1 MDSTTPPSGKPSS
14 GPRPS
19 GPRQPR
25 PKYAKPFSPPV
36 IVMMILV
43 ALAVVTLVAREQA
56 QAPATISYDEFVRQV
71 EAENVSA
78 VEITANTL
86 LGEFR
91 EPTALAP
98 VADAEELKTF
108 RVELSDYVTEG
119 LPALL
124 LDNQVRTEVR
134 QPTDG
139 TGVLLG
145 LYLLVPLL
153 LMLGFWMT
161 LRRARDPL
169 GGSGFLGSFSKSP
182 AKRYG
187 EKDKKTTFA
196 DVAGLEQV
204 KKDLQEI
211 VDFLKD
217 PKKFQKLGG
226 RVPKGVLLMG
236 PPGTGKTLLAR
247 AVAGEAGVP
256 FFSISGSEFI
266 QMFVGVGASRVRD
279 LFKNAKDASPA
290 ILFIDEIDAV
300 GRVRG
305 AGLGG
310 GHDEREQTLN
320 QILSEMDGFS
330 PSQSVIVLAATNR
343 PDVLDPALLRPGR
356 FDRHVTVDRPNQKA
370 RVALF
375 KVHTKD
381 VPLADD
387 VDMEKLANGTVGL
400 TGADIRNLV
409 NEAALWATRHDKSAV
424 DMSDFDYARDK
435 VLMGPKREEVLSGH
449 EKKMTAYHEA
459 GHALG
464 AWLLPG
470 VDRLHKVTIIP
481 RGRALGVT
489 QLVPE
494 EDRMNVG
501 QQALNNRLVFTLAG
515 RAAEKLVFGEYSAG
529 AENDLVQ
536 ATRLARRMV
545 AHWGMSNRVG
555 PVACHGSQEHPFLG
569 RDVYEQREFSEHTAQ
584 IIDEEVSRILN
595 DAADR
600 ATELLT
606 ENRGK
611 LDTLASELESREM
624 LDEDEVVGVIGPAVP
639 RTFDDPSEPPADP
652 PTNA

>member
-1 MDSTTPPSGKPSS
+1 M
-14 GPRPS
+14 
-19 GPRQPR
+19 
-25 PKYAKPFSPPV
+25 PV
-36 IVMMILV
+36 LIMLILV
-43 ALAVVTLVAREQA
+43 GLAFVTVLAREQA
-56 QAPATISYDEFVRQV
+56 SAPGPLSYDEFVRQV
-71 EAENVSA
+71 EAGNVAA
-78 VEITANTL
+78 VEITGNTL
-86 LGEFR
+86 RGELR
-91 EPTALAP
+91 TVPDGAEPPSGPRSKA
-98 VADAEELKTF
+98 F
-108 RVELSDYVTEG
+108 SVELSNYLGKNLD
-119 LPALL
+119 ALL
-124 LDNQVRTEVR
+124 LQHSVKTTVR

-139 TGVLLG
+139 TGFLLG

-153 LMLGFWMT
+153 LMAGFWMT

-169 GGSGFLGSFSKSP
+169 GGGGFLGGFSKSP
-182 AKRYG
+182 AKRYNAS
-187 EKDKKTTFA
+187 DKQVTFT

-204 KKDLQEI
+204 KQDLEEI
-211 VDFLKD
+211 VEFLKD
-217 PKKFQKLGG
+217 PKKFQRLGG

-279 LFKNAKDASPA
+279 LFKTAKDASPA

-330 PSQSVIVLAATNR
+330 PSESVIVLAATNR

-370 RVALF
+370 RLALF
-375 KVHTKD
+375 KVHTRN
-381 VPLADD
+381 VPLAAD
-387 VDMEKLANGTVGL
+387 VDLERLAGATVGL

-409 NEAALWATRHDKSAV
+409 NEAALWATRHDKNAV
-424 DMSDFDYARDK
+424 DSSDFDYARDK
-435 VLMGPKREEVLSGH
+435 VLMGPKREEVLVGR

-470 VDRLHKVTIIP
+470 VDKLHKVTIIP

-494 EDRMNVG
+494 EDRMNIG
-501 QQALNNRLVFTLAG
+501 ESDLLNRLVFIRRG
-515 RAAEKLVFGEYSAG
+515 ERSRAS
-529 AENDLVQ
+529 
-536 ATRLARRMV
+536 
-545 AHWGMSNRVG
+545 H
-555 PVACHGSQEHPFLG
+555 
-569 RDVYEQREFSEHTAQ
+569 
-584 IIDEEVSRILN
+584 
-595 DAADR
+595 ADR
-600 ATELLT
+600 AADGGQLGHERAGGTGGLRHLQRAPLPRPRCLRAARVQRADRAGHR
-606 ENRGK
+606 RGGV
-611 LDTLASELESREM
+611 AAAQRGGRAG
-624 LDEDEVVGVIGPAVP
+624 DEAAHRAARQARPP
-639 RTFDDPSEPPADP
+639 RIRAGKAG
-652 PTNA
+652 NA